1 MDLLVSKTEVFMDKE
16 SYVNNVLVAEG
27 LSCLRN
33 DQLLFEGININLL
46 SGEVLQVAGANGSGK
61 TSLLRILSGLALP
74 EEGNI
79 SWNGEAIQDVRSKY
93 VQDMHYIGHT
103 NGIKVELTPVENLV
117 IAQALTIPRQG
128 FSCEDALAQLEIE
141 ELADIPVRKLSSGQ
155 RRRVALSVLLI
166 TQARLWILDEPFT
179 SLDDSGRLV
188 VKQMIEAHACT
199 GGLTVIVT
207 HEPLDL
213 ANITFKKIS
222 L

>member
-1 MDLLVSKTEVFMDKE
+1 MDSLVSKTEVFMDKE
-16 SYVNNVLVAEG
+16 SYANNVLVAED

-79 SWNGEAIQDVRSKY
+79 SWNGEAIQYVRSKY

-103 NGIKVELTPVENLV
+103 NGIKAELTPLENLV

-128 FSCEDALAQLEIE
+128 FSCEDALAQMEIE
-141 ELADIPVRKLSSGQ
+141 DLADIPVRKLSSGQ

-179 SLDDSGRLV
+179 SLDGSSRLV

-207 HEPLDL
+207 HEPLEL
-213 ANITFKKIS
+213 PNITFKKIS
-222 L
+222 F